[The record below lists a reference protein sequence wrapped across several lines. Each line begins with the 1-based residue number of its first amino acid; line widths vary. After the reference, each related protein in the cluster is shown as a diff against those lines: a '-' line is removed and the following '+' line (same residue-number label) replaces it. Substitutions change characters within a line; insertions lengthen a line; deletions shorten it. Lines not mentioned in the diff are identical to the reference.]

1 MRDLANVVD
10 WLERANRTMF
20 YHFDLK
26 CVLYI
31 IENQYTVI
39 DREGNFK

>member
-1 MRDLANVVD
+1 MRDLANVVKQ
-10 WLERANRTMF
+10 LEQANKAMF

-31 IENQYTVI
+31 IEN
-39 DREGNFK
+39 